1 MDETF
6 TCAFCFEV
14 NSIFVDP
21 SGGLFQSYVE
31 DCQVCC
37 RPNVLAIEWRDE
49 EEAFWVDSQPE
60 S

>member
-1 MDETF
+1 MDTDF
-6 TCAFCFEV
+6 TCCYCYQA

-21 SGGLFQSYVE
+21 TGGCQQRYVE

-37 RPNVLAIEWRDE
+37 RPNVLHITWDDE
-49 EEAFWVDSQPE
+49 AETYTVDSQPE

>member
-1 MDETF
+1 MDSCF
-6 TCAFCFEV
+6 VCAFCFES

-21 SGGLFQSYVE
+21 TGGETQSYVE

-37 RPNVLAIEWRDE
+37 QPNVLFITWNGDDFDVNSE
-49 EEAFWVDSQPE
+49 PE